1 MVQWR
6 SSESQNSSLK
16 NSTLAS
22 LLLHTDTLDHS
33 FSCCMVEIH
42 VKIPLR
48 FLTIFK
54 QSHFN
59 FLTLSLAS
67 SRSHSLTGINY
78 LVEIKIWRP
87 HMFHNFF
94 PFYCFFKCFGCH
106 IVPSKIRFLYLLIL
120 PPVCSPIFG
129 QFNVFKPWEQNCVK
143 LFLKRK

>member
-87 HMFHNFF
+87 HVSQFF
-94 PFYCFFKCFGCH
+94 SILLLFQMLWLPYCSVKNSIFIFANS
-106 IVPSKIRFLYLLIL
+106 PSRWFSNLWSI
-120 PPVCSPIFG
+120 
-129 QFNVFKPWEQNCVK
+129 
-143 LFLKRK
+143 